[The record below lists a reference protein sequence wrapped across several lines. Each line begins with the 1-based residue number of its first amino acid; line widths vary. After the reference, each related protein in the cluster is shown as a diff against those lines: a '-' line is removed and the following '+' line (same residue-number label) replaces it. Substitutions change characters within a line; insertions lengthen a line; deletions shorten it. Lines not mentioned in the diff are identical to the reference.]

1 MMKYKIMFL
10 FGLFLST
17 ISCKQEKI
25 KDFNDESI
33 LIYND
38 FKDTSTVRV
47 NQAIMALPEY
57 QSWEYN
63 SWNSDTAKII
73 GFSHFEK
80 RKVLFEDHLFYQ
92 IELLK
97 QKFNKP
103 TDSFIYD
110 EEIVCYFRVSTSDN
124 KIRILNLEL
133 KKFLDLMS
141 KEGREYFKSRLSE
154 K

>member
-1 MMKYKIMFL
+1 MRKLIFYFIGTL
-10 FGLFLST
+10 LIITACG
-17 ISCKQEKI
+17 EKENNEN
-25 KDFNDESI
+25 KEETI

-57 QSWEYN
+57 QTWEYN
-63 SWNSDTAKII
+63 SWNSDTSKTI

-80 RKVLFEDHLFYQ
+80 RKVIYGNQVFYQ

-103 TDSFIYD
+103 TDSFIFD
-110 EEIVCYFRVSTSDN
+110 EEIVCYFRVSESDN
-124 KIRILNLEL
+124 KIRILNNES
-133 KKFLDLMS
+133 KKFLDLLS
-141 KEGREYFKSRLSE
+141 VEGRKYFKSQLD
-154 K
+154 KP